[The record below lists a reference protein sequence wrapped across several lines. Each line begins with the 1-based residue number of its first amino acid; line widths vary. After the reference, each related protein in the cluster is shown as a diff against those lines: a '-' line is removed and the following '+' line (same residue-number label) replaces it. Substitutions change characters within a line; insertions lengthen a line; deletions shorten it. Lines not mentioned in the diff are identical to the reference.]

1 MNKTSMKIGVIGCGM
16 ISDWYFKAAR
26 RFKQM
31 NIICCGDLREES
43 AIKEQCSAKEESDD
57 PHRSSDSCD

>member
-1 MNKTSMKIGVIGCGM
+1 MSKTSMKIGVVGCGM

-31 NIICCGDLREES
+31 NIICCGDLNEKAAEKQGAEY
-43 AIKEQCSAKEESDD
+43 AIPVKNVEDILTVF
-57 PHRSSDSCD
+57 